1 LAFGVFSRDRLY
13 PQLGYWS
20 TLGCTEGLVILVEA
34 AIIAWTTG
42 LSTLRSLLVS
52 AIATGASML
61 AGIILL
67 A

>member
-1 LAFGVFSRDRLY
+1 
-13 PQLGYWS
+13 
-20 TLGCTEGLVILVEA
+20 LVILVEA